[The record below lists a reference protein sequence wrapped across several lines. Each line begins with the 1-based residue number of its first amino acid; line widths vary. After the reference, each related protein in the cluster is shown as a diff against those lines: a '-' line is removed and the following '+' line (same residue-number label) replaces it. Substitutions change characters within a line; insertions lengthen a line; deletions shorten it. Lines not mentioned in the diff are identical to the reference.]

1 MVIITVFG
9 KGEMGQ
15 TIGDLLES
23 DGHQIDYVDR
33 EGLQGRALGDVVIL
47 VLRYDAI
54 AGVVEENKEAFAGK
68 ILVDIS
74 NPINFDTWDELVVP
88 AGSSSAEMIAEKLP
102 ETKVIKAFN
111 TSSAM
116 MLQTKNVGQS
126 HTPVVHMASDDID
139 AKEVLAAIIAATG
152 LDTVDVGDLKRAR
165 ELEAL
170 GFLQMRLTKDQ
181 KISPTGGY
189 LLIK

>member
-181 KISPTGGY
+181 KVSPLGGY